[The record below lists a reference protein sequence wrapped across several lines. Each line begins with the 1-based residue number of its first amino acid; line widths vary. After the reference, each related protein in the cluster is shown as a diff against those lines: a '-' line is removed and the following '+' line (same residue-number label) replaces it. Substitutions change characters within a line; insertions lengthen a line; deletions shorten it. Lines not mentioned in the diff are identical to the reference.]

1 MKRGVYVVP
10 NWIRRQEIT
19 SSEPR
24 WVTEYGSS
32 AEEPSIDE
40 SRLIEEYTAILSFGP
55 PKAEISTFSR
65 NLSVYIFGGMRRQL
79 VKISIP
85 QPTPTLNIP
94 PDVYI

>member
-40 SRLIEEYTAILSFGP
+40 SRLIEEYTSPGDPFINEERTAYFYWGQILS
-55 PKAEISTFSR
+55 
-65 NLSVYIFGGMRRQL
+65 LSFRSVMNDEDHI
-79 VKISIP
+79 
-85 QPTPTLNIP
+85 
-94 PDVYI
+94 